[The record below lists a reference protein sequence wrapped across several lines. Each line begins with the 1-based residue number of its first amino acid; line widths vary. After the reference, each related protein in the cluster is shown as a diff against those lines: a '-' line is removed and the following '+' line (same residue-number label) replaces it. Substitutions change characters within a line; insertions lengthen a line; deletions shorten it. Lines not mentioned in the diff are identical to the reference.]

1 MDLDKIFNMVEEE
14 EIDKDLLHFQ
24 SSPYYKISMFVKIL
38 LNGLSFQNEI
48 VSMFER
54 SDKDLDPDNIKE
66 AGTFLLHTRAWYWI
80 SQFELD
86 DEKWIK
92 TLRSFKNDNIPLL
105 LQKQIKYFESQEEYE
120 KCSMLVKIQKYLE
133 V

>member
-1 MDLDKIFNMVEEE
+1 MDLDKIFDIVEEE
-14 EIDKDLLHFQ
+14 EIDNDLLYFQ

-48 VSMFER
+48 ISMFER
-54 SDKDLDPDNIKE
+54 SDKDLNPESIKE